1 MHRRPKQKNGNAYFF
16 YFIVLIITLVN
27 LFFNELTVNI
37 LNNM

>member
-1 MHRRPKQKNGNAYFF
+1 MHTFF